1 MRVNLWYRNLSRILL
16 ALVAAAF
23 SIAFLGLATPASAA
37 VPDGDNCWYVAPGT
51 PPSKTDNK
59 TVNDSA
65 AVQCDGPARRIDATP
80 ASADLPDGHV
90 CWWVSPGSPP
100 SKTDA
105 KTVNYSATVQCD
117 GPVRRIDLTVELLY
131 HGLVA
136 GPGVTVSGRT
146 DVWQYTTLVPLFG
159 LGAPTPGELC
169 ESGYYSGRA
178 TATVQYLSGSP
189 EFITASTGSD
199 PVWLDCPP
207 PDIPTPPPAM
217 TVVNPGTQST
227 RLPDSVMLQMQA
239 TGGSGSYTWSA
250 TGLPPGL
257 TIDTTTGLI
266 TGTPSIGSYDVT
278 VTAVG
283 GGQASTTFTW
293 RVRREAICPRC

>member
-1 MRVNLWYRNLSRILL
+1 MKLLFRNGSRHLL
-16 ALVAAAF
+16 TLVAVALC
-23 SIAFLGLATPASAA
+23 IASLGLVTPASAA
-37 VPDGDNCWYVAPGT
+37 VPDGDNCWWVAPGS
-51 PPSKTDNK
+51 PPSKSDTYSG
-59 TVNDSA
+59 TA
-65 AVQCDGPARRIDATP
+65 QCDGPVDATP
-80 ASADLPDGHV
+80 ASAAVPDGHI
-90 CWWVSPGSPP
+90 CWWVAPGSPP

-131 HGLVA
+131 HGLVL

-146 DVWQYTTLVPLFG
+146 EVWQNTTVTPVFG
-159 LGAPTPGELC
+159 IGAPSPGAVC

-178 TATVQYLSGSP
+178 TATVQYLSGYP
-189 EFITASTGSD
+189 EFITRSTGSD
-199 PVWLDCPP
+199 PVLLDCPP
-207 PDIPTPPPAM
+207 PDLPTPSPAM
-217 TVVNPGTQST
+217 TVVNPGTQVT
-227 RLPDSVMLQMQA
+227 FLPDSVMLQMQA

-257 TIDTTTGLI
+257 TIGTTGWI
-266 TGTPSIGSYDVT
+266 TGTPHTVGSYNVT

-293 RVRREAICPRC
+293 RVQREVCPTC

>member
-1 MRVNLWYRNLSRILL
+1 MRVNLWHRNRLRLL
-16 ALVAAAF
+16 LTLVAAAL
-23 SIAFLGLATPASAA
+23 SIASLGPATPASAA
-37 VPDGDNCWYVAPGT
+37 VPDGHNCWTVAPGS
-51 PPSKTDNK
+51 PPSKTDAK
-59 TVNDSA
+59 TVNYSA
-65 AVQCDGPARRIDATP
+65 TVQCDGPVRRIDATP
-80 ASADLPDGHV
+80 ASAADPDGHN
-90 CWWVSPGSPP
+90 CWWVAPGSPP

-131 HGLVA
+131 HGLIG

-146 DVWQYTTLVPLFG
+146 DVWQNTIRTPVFG
-159 LGAPTPGELC
+159 LGAPSPGAFC

-189 EFITASTGSD
+189 EFITGSTWSD
-199 PVWLDCPP
+199 PVLLDCPP

-217 TVVNPGTQST
+217 TVVNPGTQIT
-227 RLPDSVMLQMQA
+227 LLPDSVMLQMQA

-257 TIDTTTGLI
+257 TIGTTGWI
-266 TGTPSIGSYDVT
+266 TGQPHTVGSYNVT

-293 RVRREAICPRC
+293 RVRRELCTTC

>member
-1 MRVNLWYRNLSRILL
+1 MRVNLWYRHLSRILL
-16 ALVAAAF
+16 ALVTAAF
-23 SIAFLGLATPASAA
+23 SIAFLGLATPASAT
-37 VPDGDNCWYVAPGT
+37 VPDGDNCWSGAPGS
-51 PPSKTDNK
+51 PPSK

-65 AVQCDGPARRIDATP
+65 TVQCDGPARRTDAAP

-105 KTVNYSATVQCD
+105 KTVNYTATVQCD

-131 HGLVA
+131 HGLIG
-136 GPGVTVSGRT
+136 GPGVTVTGRT

-159 LGAPTPGELC
+159 LGAPSPGEVC

-189 EFITASTGSD
+189 EFITRSTGSG
-199 PVWLDCPP
+199 PVLFDCPP
-207 PDIPTPPPAM
+207 PDIPTPSPAM
-217 TVVNPGTQST
+217 TVVNPGTQNT
-227 RLPDSVMLQMQA
+227 YLPDRVSLQMQA

-266 TGTPSIGSYDVT
+266 SGTPRVGSYNVT

-293 RVRREAICPRC
+293 RIRRDAPCPTC